1 MDRGSNVDVMFT
13 RETESEKVNIVRH
26 VAKFAYYMVGVT
38 KKLGYKFFILMLYD
52 KGL

>member
-1 MDRGSNVDVMFT
+1 MDRGFNVDVMFI
-13 RETESEKVNIVRH
+13 REIELEKVNIVRY
-26 VAKFAYYMVGVT
+26 VVKFVYYMVGVI